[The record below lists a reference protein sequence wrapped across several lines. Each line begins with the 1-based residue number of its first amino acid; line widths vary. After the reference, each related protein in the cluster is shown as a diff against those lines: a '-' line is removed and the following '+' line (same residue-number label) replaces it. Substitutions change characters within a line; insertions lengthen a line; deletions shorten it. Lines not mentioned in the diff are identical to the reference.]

1 MMNAARAFTLGMM
14 VLVIASII
22 MVQPRFIGYDCNGS
36 SLPQFAEYESELT
49 WCNRVE
55 SLY

>member
-1 MMNAARAFTLGMM
+1 MNTIRAFTLGMM
-14 VLVIASII
+14 VLLIASFIV
-22 MVQPRFIGYDCNGS
+22 VQPRFIGYDCNGPS
-36 SLPQFAEYESELT
+36 APQFAEYESELT